1 MKGTQNMTDYFDT
14 IIDLILNSPDPEAM
28 LKRANALIDLA
39 EGCRTQTSAV
49 PLTDRQVAL

>member
-1 MKGTQNMTDYFDT
+1 MTDYFAA

-39 EGCRTQTSAV
+39 EGYQTQTSAV
-49 PLTDRQVAL
+49 PLTEQRVAL

>member
-1 MKGTQNMTDYFDT
+1 MTDYFEA

-39 EGCRTQTSAV
+39 EGYQTQTSAV
-49 PLTDRQVAL
+49 PQTERQVAL

>member
-1 MKGTQNMTDYFDT
+1 MTDYFDA

-39 EGCRTQTSAV
+39 EGCRTQTS
-49 PLTDRQVAL
+49 VAPQTEQRAAL